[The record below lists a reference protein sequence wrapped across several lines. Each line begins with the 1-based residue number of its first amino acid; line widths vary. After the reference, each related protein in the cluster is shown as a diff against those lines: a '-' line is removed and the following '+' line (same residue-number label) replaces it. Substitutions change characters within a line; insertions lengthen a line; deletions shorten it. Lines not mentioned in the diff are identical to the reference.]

1 MNSIH
6 PTAIIDPNVKMGSG
20 NTIGPYAVL
29 AGNCDLGNDN
39 WIGAHVSL
47 GAPGELRGAPHPA
60 VWRGDVDNGILK
72 IGDRNV
78 IRDSAVIHSG
88 VARGTILGNDCYI
101 MNSSYVAHDCTLED
115 LVTISGA
122 MIGGT
127 CTIGRGA
134 NLGLNVSVH
143 QRRVIGAGA
152 MVGMGAVVTHDILP
166 FAKAYGSPCRIHGA
180 NTVGMSR
187 KGLSDSEI
195 TLISQALDAMDMD
208 ALSKLLPSEISVFL
222 SAQSHQ

>member
-6 PTAIIDPNVKMGSG
+6 PTAIIDPGVRMGSG
-20 NTIGPYAVL
+20 NIIGPYAVIT
-29 AGNCDLGNDN
+29 GNCVLGNDN
-39 WIGAHVSL
+39 WIGAHASI
-47 GAPGELRGAPHPA
+47 GAPGELRNSPHPA
-60 VWRGDVDNGILK
+60 AWRGDKDDGILN

-78 IRDSAVIHSG
+78 IRDSVVIHSG
-88 VARGTILGNDCYI
+88 VARGTSLGNDCYI
-101 MNSSYVAHDCTLED
+101 MNSTYIAHDCTIGD
-115 LVTISGA
+115 FVTISGA

-166 FAKAYGSPCRIHGA
+166 FAKAYGSPCRIHGG
-180 NTVGMSR
+180 NSVGMTR
-187 KGLSDSEI
+187 NGRTDSEI
-195 TLISQALDAMDMD
+195 AEISHALESQDIE
-208 ALSKLLPSEISVFL
+208 ALSQLLPLEVAEFI
-222 SAQSHQ
+222 SAQAI

>member
-6 PTAIIDPNVKMGSG
+6 PTAVIDPSVVIGTG
-20 NTIGPYAVL
+20 NIIGPYAVI
-29 AGNCDLGNDN
+29 AGNTVIGDDN

-60 VWRGDVDNGILK
+60 VWRGDIPEGILH
-72 IGDRNV
+72 IGDHNV

-88 VARGTILGNDCYI
+88 VARGTRIGSDCYI
-101 MNSSYVAHDCTLED
+101 MNSSYVAHDCHIHD

-122 MIGGT
+122 KIGGT

-152 MVGMGAVVTHDILP
+152 IIGMGGVVTTDLLP
-166 FAKAYGSPCRIHGA
+166 YSKSYGCPASIHGS
-180 NTVGMSR
+180 NVIGMSR
-187 KGLSDSEI
+187 LSFSTE
-195 TLISQALDAMDMD
+195 LISQIDLAIQEND
-208 ALSKLLPSEISVFL
+208 ISRLKILVPDEMEAFFK
-222 SAQSHQ
+222 AQSPA